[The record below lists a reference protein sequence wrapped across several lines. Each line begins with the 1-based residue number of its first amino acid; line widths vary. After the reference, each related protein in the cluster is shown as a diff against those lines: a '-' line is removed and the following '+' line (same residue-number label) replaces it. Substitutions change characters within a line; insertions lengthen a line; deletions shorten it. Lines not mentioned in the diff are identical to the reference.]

1 MATSKPKLTDRHAGV
16 GLLTLSALVVAN
28 MVGAGVF
35 TSSGYALAAVG
46 SPGRVMLAWWLCGV
60 WAIAGAIA
68 YGGLARRLPLSGGEY
83 LFLSR
88 LVHPSIGFLA
98 GWISVVAGFTAPIA
112 VAAQGAAIYAF
123 EDFAP
128 GDWRLNAVAV
138 GLIATA
144 SLCHCIGVSIG
155 TGLQNVIVA
164 AKLALLA
171 VIIGWAFLFTSHDVW
186 QGAALAGREQSWCP
200 EDMSA
205 WTVLVGSMSWIAL
218 SYTGFNAAIYVAGQ
232 ARDAR
237 RNVPRAMLW
246 GTVVVTIVYLLLNYV
261 FVYAPSPESIAGQT
275 NVASIAAAAV
285 GGNSLTWLVRVTIVL
300 AMISSV
306 FAMLLA
312 GPRVYQKMAEDG
324 VMPRLFHADGGAP
337 RWATVVQAAL
347 SCVAVFVADLLQLM
361 MYLGLTLSACGA
373 LAVLSLWWARRRIP
387 EAPPLRWWETAAML
401 VYLAITLA
409 ILWASRLTHGHEFNA
424 MLVTFGLGALVYAGW
439 HVRERRLGTACGANA
454 GGNVLNREVFRDEGQ
469 HAESPPTLP
478 LATSALAKVSSETGA
493 WPPCG
498 SFELVEQLRRGSVA
512 DIYLARA
519 PGRASSV
526 IVKVLPADK
535 SSKQVEQRWQRESQ
549 LLKRLEHPHIV
560 RYLAA
565 ECLEDGGRYLAMQ
578 RVAGVTLWE
587 LIQQAG
593 GLPPDRALPLL
604 QQLASAVSA
613 VHALGYIHGDL
624 APKNIMVS
632 SDVLELAT
640 EKKLGRGEMHEQI
653 TLLDFGLSRAVD
665 SAAWEELPESLHG
678 TPGFMSPES
687 CRAADSASPISFA
700 SDIYSFGCLAFFM
713 LTDKLPLNGAT
724 SIEIMW
730 KQIHETPPNLSA
742 VCPQP
747 VDPVLEQ
754 LIHQCLEK
762 SAAARP
768 PSMTRVLSRL
778 QDVSRRN
785 NA

>member
-1 MATSKPKLTDRHAGV
+1 M

-138 GLIATA
+138 GLIAAA
-144 SLCHCIGVSIG
+144 SLFHCIGVSLG
-155 TGLQNVIVA
+155 TGLQNAIVA
-164 AKLALLA
+164 AKLVLLA

-186 QGAALAGREQSWCP
+186 QGAALAGHQQSWCP
-200 EDMSA
+200 EDLSA

-246 GTVVVTIVYLLLNYV
+246 GTIVVTIVYLLLNYV
-261 FVYAPSPESIAGQT
+261 FVYAPTPESITGQT
-275 NVASIAAAAV
+275 NVAAIAAAAV
-285 GGNSLTWLVRVTIVL
+285 GGDSLTWLVRVTIVL

-324 VMPRLFHADGGAP
+324 VMPRLFHAAAGPP

-387 EAPPLRWWETAAML
+387 EAPPLRWWETAAMV

-409 ILWASRLTHGHEFNA
+409 ILWASRLTHSHEFNA
-424 MLVTFGLGALVYAGW
+424 MLVTFGLGVVVYLGW
-439 HVRERRLGTACGANA
+439 HVRDRRLSVAYG
-454 GGNVLNREVFRDEGQ
+454 
-469 HAESPPTLP
+469 
-478 LATSALAKVSSETGA
+478 TGA
-493 WPPCG
+493 RQNVRTPEALPGGARHPASQPAVSPAPESWPQCG
-498 SFELVEQLRRGSVA
+498 SFELVEQLSHGGLA
-512 DIYLARA
+512 DIYVARA
-519 PGRASSV
+519 SGHSPAA
-526 IVKVLPADK
+526 IVKVLPANK
-535 SSKQVEQRWQRESQ
+535 CSKPVEQRWEQESQ

-560 RYLAA
+560 RFLAA
-565 ECLEDGGRYLAMQ
+565 ERLEGGGRYLATQ
-578 RVAGVTLWE
+578 RVMGATLWE
-587 LIQQAG
+587 LIQRAG
-593 GLPPDRALPLL
+593 GLPLPRALPLL
-604 QQLASAVSA
+604 EQIASTVSA
-613 VHALGYIHGDL
+613 IHALGYIHGDL

-632 SDVLELAT
+632 SAGLELAT

-653 TLLDFGLSRAVD
+653 TLLDFGLSRPVD
-665 SAAWEELPESLHG
+665 SAAWEESPESLHG

-700 SDIYSFGCLAFFM
+700 SDIYSFGCLAFFI
-713 LTDKLPLNGAT
+713 LSGKLPLNGAT

-730 KQIHETPPNLSA
+730 KQIHETPPSLSA
-742 VCPQP
+742 LCPQP

-768 PSMTRVLSRL
+768 PSMTGVLSRL
-778 QDVSRRN
+778 QDVSRCN
-785 NA
+785 TA